1 MVKVQNQLEEKH
13 IEWNYFLRPVILFIV
28 DLLVVCGAMQLS
40 LVAAEW
46 VIGHSVYPPQTWYVL
61 LPVLYMSNLLFAD
74 LYRTHRVMTDHA
86 RKMFKASTYAIL
98 SIIVFDFVLHTGG
111 PLSRGFLLFVWLFG
125 FWGLYFERCLLRWGF
140 SKLGVW
146 QTRVII
152 IGAGKTAQK
161 YVRAFGSGVEIVGFV
176 EDVQTRPLLQDYPRL
191 GGFAEVEAILQE
203 NPVNEVILAT
213 PGLTKADNIALFYRV
228 QPFVKHV
235 SLIPNLFGIP
245 IGNMKAIRSL
255 DDQLLVLR
263 TYNNLNRLSNRLLK
277 RAFDLLVGGMIAFLI
292 MPILVVTAILIK
304 LDSKGSIFYNA
315 ERIGKDG
322 HNFCCYKF
330 RSMYVDSDRIL
341 QEYLLNHP
349 EAQQEWTEFQKLR
362 GADPRVTRVGRIIRK
377 YSIDELPQIFNVLKG
392 DMSLV
397 GPRPY
402 LPRERE
408 QIGDYLPVIC
418 MTVPGMTG
426 LWQVSGRSNVKFSGR
441 LRMDS
446 WYVRNW
452 NLWQDIVILFKT
464 IHVVLGRDAY

>member
-1 MVKVQNQLEEKH
+1 MVKVQNRLQEKR
-13 IEWNYFLRPVILFIV
+13 IEWSYFLRPVVLFIA
-28 DLLVVCGAMQLS
+28 DLLVVCGAMHLS
-40 LVAAEW
+40 LAAAEA
-46 VIGHSVYPPQTWYVL
+46 VMGHSVYPPRAWDVL

-86 RKMFKASTYAIL
+86 RKIFKASTYAIL
-98 SIIVFDFVLHTGG
+98 SIIVFDFVLQTGG
-111 PLSRGFLLFVWLFG
+111 PLSRAFLSLVWLFG
-125 FWGLYFERCLLRWGF
+125 FWGLYFERCLLRWSF
-140 SKLGVW
+140 SRLGMW

-161 YVRAFGSGVEIVGFV
+161 YVRAFGAGVQIVGVV
-176 EDVQTRPLLQDYPRL
+176 EDVQTRPLLQEYPRL
-191 GGFAEVEAILQE
+191 GGFSDIESILKE
-203 NPVNEVILAT
+203 YPVNEVILAT
-213 PGLTKADNIALFYRV
+213 PGLSKADNIALFHRV

-255 DDQLLVLR
+255 NDQLLVLR

-277 RAFDLLVGGMIAFLI
+277 RAFDLVAGSLIALMI
-292 MPILVVTAILIK
+292 MPIIALTALFIK
-304 LDSKGSIFYNA
+304 LDSKGAVFYNA
-315 ERIGKDG
+315 ERIGKAG
-322 HNFCCYKF
+322 RSFCCYKF

-341 QEYLLNHP
+341 QEYLMKNP
-349 EAQQEWTEFQKLR
+349 EAQQEWMEFQKLR
-362 GADPRVTRVGRIIRK
+362 GEDPRVTRVGRVIRK

-402 LPRERE
+402 LPREKE
-408 QIGDYLPVIC
+408 EIGEYLPVIC

-426 LWQVSGRSNVKFSGR
+426 LWQVSGRSNVKFKGR

-464 IHVVLGRDAY
+464 IQVVLGRDAY